1 MSRDYDVIIIGT
13 GPAGFSCA
21 MQSSKFDKK
30 ALVVESHKEYLGGT
44 WINTG
49 TVPSKALREAAKTIL
64 EFNEQFGDHEN
75 KKPYERFQMADLL
88 QYKQEIL
95 EKENRKVK
103 NDLIKNKVD
112 VARGFGR
119 LVDEYTVEV
128 ETHFGS
134 TEEYT
139 ADYIL
144 VCTGSHAMQPKKF
157 EIDDNKIL
165 DYKSILELTHIP
177 RRLVVIGSGVNAVEY
192 ATTFSALGT
201 RVTILTGREDYLTFL
216 DDEIKKHFAQSLE
229 ERGINIKTDVNIQ
242 DVKFNALRNLT
253 EVKFKG
259 KSGDK
264 RMQVIET
271 EHVLFLGG
279 RKPNTKDLNLESV
292 NVETDEDNFIITD
305 DSFKTNIDSIYAAGD
320 VIGFPRL
327 ASASFSQGR
336 LAACNMFGIPA
347 LEVPDQIPYGI
358 YTIPEISTIGITEN
372 DAKEMGLDV
381 TVGRAYFKNIAK
393 ADMTNHT
400 EGMLKLVFSTDTLKL
415 LGVHIFG
422 NEAANLI
429 HLGQSV
435 MSFDGDVRYFIHH
448 VMNYPT
454 LSEAYRIAAFN
465 GVNRVYKAGVKYK
478 NILENKENNDQPQ
491 EEAD

>member
-1 MSRDYDVIIIGT
+1 MNRDYDVIIIGS

-30 ALVVESHKEYLGGT
+30 ALVIESHKEYLGGT

-64 EFNEQFGDHEN
+64 KFNNQFGDHED

-88 QYKQEIL
+88 QYKQQIL

-119 LVDEYTVEV
+119 LVDGHTVEV

-134 TEEYT
+134 TETYT

-144 VCTGSHAMQPKKF
+144 VCTGSNPIKPKKF
-157 EIDDNKIL
+157 EIEHDKIL
-165 DYKSILELTHIP
+165 DYKSILGLTHIP
-177 RRLVVIGSGVNAVEY
+177 RRLTIIGSGVNAIEY
-192 ATTFSALGT
+192 ATTFAALGT
-201 RVTILTGREDYLTFL
+201 RITLLSGRKDYLTFL
-216 DDEIKKHFAQSLE
+216 DHEIKEHLEQSLHNK
-229 ERGINIKTDVNIQ
+229 GITIKTNVTIEKVD
-242 DVKFNALRNLT
+242 FNALRNYT
-253 EVKFKG
+253 EVKFKS

-264 RMQVIET
+264 RLQVIET

-279 RKPNTKDLNLESV
+279 RKPNVDGLNLESTG
-292 NVETDEDNFIITD
+292 VETDNNNFITTD

-327 ASASFSQGR
+327 GSASFTQGR
-336 LAACNMFGIPA
+336 QAACNMFGIPA

-358 YTIPEISTIGITEN
+358 YAIPEISNIGITEKQ
-372 DAKEMGLDV
+372 AEEMDLDV
-381 TVGRAYFKNIAK
+381 TVGRAYFKNITK

-400 EGMLKLVFSTDTLKL
+400 EGLLKLVFSTDSLKL
-415 LGVHIFG
+415 LGVHIIG
-422 NEAANLI
+422 DEAANLI
-429 HLGQSV
+429 HMGQAVISY
-435 MSFDGDVRYFIHH
+435 DGDIRYFIQH

-478 NILENKENNDQPQ
+478 NILEDNHE
-491 EEAD
+491 

>member
-1 MSRDYDVIIIGT
+1 MSRDYDVIVIGT

-21 MQSSKFDKK
+21 MQSSKFDKR

-49 TVPSKALREAAKTIL
+49 TVPSKSLREAAKTIL
-64 EFNEQFGDHEN
+64 EFNEQFGEQEDQ
-75 KKPYERFQMADLL
+75 KPYERFQMADLL
-88 QYKQEIL
+88 RYKQEIM

-119 LVDEYTVEV
+119 LIDEHTVEV

-134 TEEYT
+134 KETYT
-139 ADYIL
+139 ADFVL
-144 VCTGSHAMQPKKF
+144 VCTGSNPIKPKKF
-157 EIDDNKIL
+157 EIDNDKVL
-165 DYKSILELTHIP
+165 DYKSILDLTHIP
-177 RRLVVIGSGVNAVEY
+177 RRLTIIGSGVNAIEY
-192 ATTFSALGT
+192 ATTFAALGT
-201 RVTILTGREDYLTFL
+201 RVTVLSGRKDYLTFL
-216 DDEIKKHFAQSLE
+216 DHEIKEHLQCTLKNK
-229 ERGINIKTDVNIQ
+229 GINIKTNVAIQ
-242 DVKFNALRNLT
+242 EVEFTGLRNQT
-253 EVKFKG
+253 EVKFKA

-264 RMQVIET
+264 RVQVVET

-279 RKPNTKDLNLESV
+279 RKPNIDGLNLDTV
-292 NVETDEDNFIITD
+292 GVKTDEDLFIVTD

-327 ASASFSQGR
+327 ASASFTQGR

-358 YTIPEISTIGITEN
+358 YTIPEISNIGITEKK
-372 DAKEMGLDV
+372 AEEMGLDV
-381 TVGRAYFKNIAK
+381 TVGRAYFENIAK

-400 EGMLKLVFSTDTLKL
+400 EGILKLVFSTESLKL
-415 LGVHIFG
+415 LGVHIIG
-422 NEAANLI
+422 DEAADLI
-429 HLGQSV
+429 HLGQAV
-435 MSFDGDVRYFIHH
+435 MSYDGDVRYFIHH

-454 LSEAYRIAAFN
+454 MSQAYRIAAFN
-465 GVNRVYKAGVKYK
+465 GVNRVYQAGVKYR
-478 NILENKENNDQPQ
+478 NILEDSE
-491 EEAD
+491 